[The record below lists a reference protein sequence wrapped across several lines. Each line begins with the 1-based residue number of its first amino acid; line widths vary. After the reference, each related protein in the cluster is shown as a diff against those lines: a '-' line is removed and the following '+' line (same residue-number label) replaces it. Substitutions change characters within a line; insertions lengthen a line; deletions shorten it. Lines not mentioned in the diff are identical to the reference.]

1 VRKCV
6 SDSIIQMGRRRF
18 KMESIIL
25 ERCMITPELCMKKI
39 LRCSAPLVAFA
50 IVLTA
55 LTTPARADRIVYL
68 IPIKGTINSRV
79 ARFVGRA
86 IDDAEEAKANAV
98 ILEINTFGGQL
109 DAATKTRDSVLDS
122 KILTI
127 AFVNK
132 RAISA
137 GTLISLAA
145 KKIVMAPGATIGAA
159 TPVDF
164 LGRKAS
170 EKVMSYWRKE
180 VKSTAEKNN
189 RPTRIAEA
197 MVDEEVEIPELV
209 EKGKLLTLTTN
220 EALECKIADY
230 EAESIDEVLKAFDLA
245 GAQVVSV
252 STNASKQL
260 LRPWILWVAL
270 AAACIVIEIFTA
282 GFFVFWFGV
291 GAGVAAILAAVGL
304 PTAWQWGSFIVV
316 SAVCLVLSRRF
327 AERITKG
334 QKRKVGPDRLIDKVG
349 VVLEKIN
356 PDTGEG
362 KVRVESE
369 EWRAISA
376 NGEVID
382 AGSHVYVVKIEGTHL
397 IVKRRE
403 R

>member
-1 VRKCV
+1 
-6 SDSIIQMGRRRF
+6 
-18 KMESIIL
+18 
-25 ERCMITPELCMKKI
+25 MKKV
-39 LRCSAPLVAFA
+39 LRCSVVLLAFAIALVAF
-50 IVLTA
+50 
-55 LTTPARADRIVYL
+55 TTTARADKIVYL

-86 IDDAEEAKANAV
+86 IDEAEEAKANAI
-98 ILEINTFGGQL
+98 ILEINTFGGRL
-109 DAATKTRDSVLDS
+109 DAATKTRDSILDS
-122 KILTI
+122 KVLTI

-145 KKIVMAPGATIGAA
+145 NKIVMAPGSTIGAA

-164 LGRKAS
+164 LGKKAP
-170 EKVMSYWRKE
+170 EKVISYWRKE

-189 RPTRIAEA
+189 RPTKIAEA
-197 MVDEEVEIPELV
+197 MVDEEVEIPELI
-209 EKGKLLTLTTN
+209 EKGRLLTLTTN
-220 EALECKIADY
+220 EALKYKIADY
-230 EAESIDEVLKAFDLA
+230 EAENIDEVLKAFDLV

-252 STNASKQL
+252 STNTVKQF
-260 LRPWILWVAL
+260 LRPWILWIAL
-270 AAACIVIEIFTA
+270 AAVCVVIEIFTA

-304 PTAWQWGSFIVV
+304 PTAWQWGPFIIV

-369 EWRAISA
+369 EWRAMSA
-376 NGEVID
+376 DGEVID
-382 AGSHVYVVKIEGTHL
+382 AGTHVYVVKIEGTHI

-403 R
+403 RR

>member
-1 VRKCV
+1 MK
-6 SDSIIQMGRRRF
+6 G
-18 KMESIIL
+18 
-25 ERCMITPELCMKKI
+25 CMAKTELTMTKI
-39 LRCSAPLVAFA
+39 LRCWAPLVAFT
-50 IVLTA
+50 TA
-55 LTTPARADRIVYL
+55 LVAFTATARADKVVYL
-68 IPIKGTINSRV
+68 IPIKGEISSRV
-79 ARFVGRA
+79 PRLVARA
-86 IDDAEEAKANAV
+86 IGEAKEAKASAV
-98 ILEINTFGGQL
+98 ILEINTFGGRL
-109 DAATKTRDSVLDS
+109 DAATKTRDSILDS
-122 KILTI
+122 KLLTI

-197 MVDEEVEIPELV
+197 MVDEEVEIPELTQ
-209 EKGKLLTLTTN
+209 KGKLLTLTTN
-220 EALECKIADY
+220 EALKYKIADY
-230 EAESIDEVLKAFDLA
+230 EAEDIDEVLKAFDLV

-252 STNASKQL
+252 STNAAKQF
-260 LRPWILWVAL
+260 LRPWILWIAL
-270 AAACIVIEIFTA
+270 AALCIVVEIFTA

-304 PTAWQWGSFIVV
+304 PTAWQWGPFIIV
-316 SAVCLVLSRRF
+316 SVVCLLLSRRF

-334 QKRKVGPDRLIDKVG
+334 QKEKIGPDRLIDKVG

-369 EWRAISA
+369 EWRAVSEDRKA
-376 NGEVID
+376 VD
-382 AGSHVYVVKIEGTHL
+382 AGTHVYVVKIEGSHL

>member
-1 VRKCV
+1 
-6 SDSIIQMGRRRF
+6 
-18 KMESIIL
+18 
-25 ERCMITPELCMKKI
+25 MITTELGMKKI
-39 LRCSAPLVAFA
+39 LRCSMALLAFA

-55 LTTPARADRIVYL
+55 LTTVARADKVVYL

-86 IDDAEEAKANAV
+86 IDDAEKAKANGI
-98 ILEINTFGGQL
+98 ILEINTFGGRL
-109 DAATKTRDSVLDS
+109 DAATKTRDSILDS

-145 KKIVMAPGATIGAA
+145 KKIVMAPGSTIGAA

-164 LGRKAS
+164 LGKKAS
-170 EKVMSYWRKE
+170 EKVISYWRKE

-197 MVDEEVEIPELV
+197 MVDEDVEIPELI

-220 EALECKIADY
+220 EALKYKIADY
-230 EAESIDEVLKAFDLA
+230 EAQNIDEVLKAFDLA
-245 GAQVVSV
+245 GAQVVSI
-252 STNASKQL
+252 SANAAKQF
-260 LRPWILWVAL
+260 LRPWILWIAL
-270 AAACIVIEIFTA
+270 AAVCIVIEIFTA

-304 PTAWQWGSFIVV
+304 PAAWQWGPFIIV
-316 SAVCLVLSRRF
+316 SAIGLVLSRRF
-327 AERITKG
+327 AERITKA
-334 QKRKVGPDRLIDKVG
+334 QKRKVGPDRLIDKGG

-369 EWRAISA
+369 EWRAMSA
-376 NGEVID
+376 DGEVID
-382 AGSHVYVVKIEGTHL
+382 AGTHVYVVKIEGTHL

>member
-1 VRKCV
+1 
-6 SDSIIQMGRRRF
+6 MGF
-18 KMESIIL
+18 PIIL
-25 ERCMITPELCMKKI
+25 KKLYDYAEVGMKKV
-39 LRCSAPLVAFA
+39 LRCSVVLLAFA
-50 IVLTA
+50 IASVA
-55 LTTPARADRIVYL
+55 FTTTARADKIVYL

-86 IDDAEEAKANAV
+86 IDEAEEAKANAI
-98 ILEINTFGGQL
+98 ILEINTFGGRL
-109 DAATKTRDSVLDS
+109 DAATKTRDSILDS
-122 KILTI
+122 KVLTI

-145 KKIVMAPGATIGAA
+145 NKIVMAPGSTIGAA

-170 EKVMSYWRKE
+170 EKLMSYWRKE

-189 RPTRIAEA
+189 RPTKIAEA
-197 MVDEEVEIPELV
+197 MVDEEVEIPELI
-209 EKGKLLTLTTN
+209 EKGRLLTLTTN
-220 EALECKIADY
+220 EALKYKIADY
-230 EAESIDEVLKAFDLA
+230 EAENIDEVLKAFDLV

-252 STNASKQL
+252 STNTVKQF
-260 LRPWILWVAL
+260 LRPWILWIAL
-270 AAACIVIEIFTA
+270 AAVCVVIEIFTA

-304 PTAWQWGSFIVV
+304 PTAWQWGPFIIV

-369 EWRAISA
+369 EWRAVSA
-376 NGEVID
+376 DGEVID
-382 AGSHVYVVKIEGTHL
+382 AGTRVYVVKIEGTHL

-403 R
+403 RR

>member
-1 VRKCV
+1 L
-6 SDSIIQMGRRRF
+6 GF
-18 KMESIIL
+18 PIIL
-25 ERCMITPELCMKKI
+25 KKLYDYAEVGMKKV
-39 LRCSAPLVAFA
+39 LRCSVVLLAFA
-50 IVLTA
+50 IASVA
-55 LTTPARADRIVYL
+55 FTTTARADKIVYL

-86 IDDAEEAKANAV
+86 IDEAEEAKANAI
-98 ILEINTFGGQL
+98 ILEINTFGGRL
-109 DAATKTRDSVLDS
+109 DAATKTRDSILDS
-122 KILTI
+122 KVLTI

-145 KKIVMAPGATIGAA
+145 NKIVMAPGSTIGAA

-170 EKVMSYWRKE
+170 EKLMSYWRKE

-189 RPTRIAEA
+189 RPTKIAEA
-197 MVDEEVEIPELV
+197 MVDEEVEIPELI
-209 EKGKLLTLTTN
+209 EKGRLLTLTTN
-220 EALECKIADY
+220 EALKYKIADY
-230 EAESIDEVLKAFDLA
+230 EAENIDEVLKAFDLV

-252 STNASKQL
+252 STNTVKQF
-260 LRPWILWVAL
+260 LRPWILWIAL
-270 AAACIVIEIFTA
+270 AAVCVVIEIFTA

-304 PTAWQWGSFIVV
+304 PTAWQWGPFIIV

-369 EWRAISA
+369 EWRAVSA
-376 NGEVID
+376 DGEVID
-382 AGSHVYVVKIEGTHL
+382 AGTRVYVVKIEGTHL

-403 R
+403 RR

>member
-1 VRKCV
+1 L
-6 SDSIIQMGRRRF
+6 GF
-18 KMESIIL
+18 PIIL
-25 ERCMITPELCMKKI
+25 KKLYDYAEVGMKKV
-39 LRCSAPLVAFA
+39 LRCSVVLLAFA
-50 IVLTA
+50 IASVA
-55 LTTPARADRIVYL
+55 FTTTARADKIVYL

-86 IDDAEEAKANAV
+86 IDEAEEAKANAI
-98 ILEINTFGGQL
+98 ILEINTFGGRL
-109 DAATKTRDSVLDS
+109 DAATKTRDSILDS
-122 KILTI
+122 KVLTI

-145 KKIVMAPGATIGAA
+145 NKIVMAPGSTIGAA

-189 RPTRIAEA
+189 RPTKIAEA
-197 MVDEEVEIPELV
+197 MVDEEVEIPELI
-209 EKGKLLTLTTN
+209 EKGRLLTLTTN
-220 EALECKIADY
+220 EALKYKIADY
-230 EAESIDEVLKAFDLA
+230 EAENIDEVLKAFDLV

-252 STNASKQL
+252 STNTVKQF
-260 LRPWILWVAL
+260 LRPWILWIAL
-270 AAACIVIEIFTA
+270 AAVCVVIEIFTA

-304 PTAWQWGSFIVV
+304 PTAWQWGPFIIV

-369 EWRAISA
+369 EWRAVSA
-376 NGEVID
+376 DGEVID
-382 AGSHVYVVKIEGTHL
+382 AGTRVYVVKIEGTHL

-403 R
+403 RR

>member
-1 VRKCV
+1 MK
-6 SDSIIQMGRRRF
+6 G
-18 KMESIIL
+18 
-25 ERCMITPELCMKKI
+25 CMAKTELTMTKI
-39 LRCSAPLVAFA
+39 LRCSVPLVAFT
-50 IVLTA
+50 TA
-55 LTTPARADRIVYL
+55 LVAFTATARADKVVYL
-68 IPIKGTINSRV
+68 IPIKGEISSRV
-79 ARFVGRA
+79 PRFVARA
-86 IDDAEEAKANAV
+86 IGEAKEAKASAV
-98 ILEINTFGGQL
+98 ILEINTFGGRL
-109 DAATKTRDSVLDS
+109 DAATKTRDSILDS
-122 KILTI
+122 KLLTI

-197 MVDEEVEIPELV
+197 MVDEEVEIPELTQ
-209 EKGKLLTLTTN
+209 KGKLLTLTTN
-220 EALECKIADY
+220 EALKYKIADY
-230 EAESIDEVLKAFDLA
+230 EAEDIDEVLKAFDLV

-252 STNASKQL
+252 STNAAKQF
-260 LRPWILWVAL
+260 LRPWILWIAL
-270 AAACIVIEIFTA
+270 AALCIVVEIFTA

-304 PTAWQWGSFIVV
+304 PTAWQWGPFIIV
-316 SAVCLVLSRRF
+316 SVVCLLLSRRF

-334 QKRKVGPDRLIDKVG
+334 QKEKIGPDRLIDKVG

-369 EWRAISA
+369 EWRAVSEDRKA
-376 NGEVID
+376 VD
-382 AGSHVYVVKIEGTHL
+382 AGTHVYVVKIEGSHL